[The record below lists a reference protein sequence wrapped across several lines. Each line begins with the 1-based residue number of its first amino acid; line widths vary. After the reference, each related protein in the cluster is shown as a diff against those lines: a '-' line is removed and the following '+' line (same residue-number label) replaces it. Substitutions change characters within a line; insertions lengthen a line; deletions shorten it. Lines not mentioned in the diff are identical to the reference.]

1 MNANIENKENHTLVS
16 LTGSL
21 DLYKVGSLK
30 KQLSPLL
37 EGSEVSCLVVDL
49 ENLEY
54 MDSSGI
60 ALMAYLRKKM
70 MQKDGSFYL
79 MKTGEG
85 ILQVMRLAAL
95 DKFFTY
101 IDSESEI
108 KQHST

>member
-1 MNANIENKENHTLVS
+1 MDTNIENKGSHTVVT

-21 DLYKVGSLK
+21 DLYKVASLK
-30 KQLSPLL
+30 KKLNPVV
-37 EGSEVSCLVVDL
+37 EGGDVSCLVLDL

-70 MQKDGSFYL
+70 MQKEGSFYL

-101 IDSESEI
+101 INSESEI
-108 KQHST
+108 SKSYM

>member
-1 MNANIENKENHTLVS
+1 MEVNIEDKGKHTLVS
-16 LTGSL
+16 IAGSL
-21 DLYKVGSLK
+21 DLYKVGNLK
-30 KQLSPLL
+30 KKLNPLI
-37 EGSEVSCLVVDL
+37 EGDEVSCLVLDL

-85 ILQVMRLAAL
+85 VLQVMRLAAL

-101 IDSESEI
+101 INSEDEL
-108 KQHST
+108 K